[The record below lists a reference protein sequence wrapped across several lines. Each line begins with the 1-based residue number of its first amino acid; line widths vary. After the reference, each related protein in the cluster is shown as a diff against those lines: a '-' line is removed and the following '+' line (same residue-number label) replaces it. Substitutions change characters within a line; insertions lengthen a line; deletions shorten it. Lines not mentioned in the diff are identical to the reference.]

1 MICYFYKQGWIGLHN
16 INLILLCG
24 VIDKIIKITVIFH
37 RFIKSQ
43 YAGKRG
49 SHSIKSQMDN
59 KHSDKSEARSCAM
72 SDTSEAPSLG
82 NYKTY
87 YY

>member
-1 MICYFYKQGWIGLHN
+1 MGIVFVVSC
-16 INLILLCG
+16 
-24 VIDKIIKITVIFH
+24 

-59 KHSDKSEARSCAM
+59 KNSDKSEARSCAM

-82 NYKTY
+82 KRD
-87 YY
+87 

>member
-1 MICYFYKQGWIGLHN
+1 
-16 INLILLCG
+16 
-24 VIDKIIKITVIFH
+24 VSVIFH

-82 NYKTY
+82 NYKT
-87 YY
+87 

>member
-1 MICYFYKQGWIGLHN
+1 MYVRYY
-16 INLILLCG
+16 
-24 VIDKIIKITVIFH
+24 

-59 KHSDKSEARSCAM
+59 KNSDKSESRSCAM

-82 NYKTY
+82 KNKNKKRQYKLKTINKKL
-87 YY
+87 